1 MFYINLMESL
11 ESFDLAFVGIQGNPK
26 ALIMIEKLL
35 TSQTL
40 L

>member
-1 MFYINLMESL
+1 MLYISLIESL
-11 ESFDLAFVGIQGNPK
+11 ESFDLAFVGIRGNPK

-40 L
+40 